1 MDYEEIS
8 KMIKDY
14 WGNQPIPKER
24 TIRMYTSVRGMDII
38 EERLDEHIGFKRI
51 PIGKKVLRILRV
63 LKLVIRK
70 NKAGTYYKL
79 VSNKKH

>member
-14 WGNQPIPKER
+14 WDDQPKPKER
-24 TIRMYTSVRGMDII
+24 TIRMYTGVGGIDII
-38 EERLDEHIGFKRI
+38 EERLDEYIGFKRI

-70 NKAGTYYKL
+70 NKAGTYSDFK
-79 VSNKKH
+79 